1 MKILFNNKKY
11 ALYYQFYLEDA
22 ATIENAEN
30 ICIDA
35 NFEKCLGVGNQMLV
49 INTTRYAS
57 VDVSLTLY
65 KSEPKL
71 ELSQSEKINE
81 CSLLVTAKLKLGNE
95 ISNDW
100 TIYKIPKGI
109 YRVRILYKNLSSV
122 VGDDDKIMGQYIL
135 SGSQN
140 FQLLQNI
147 SQSLAGRV
155 AFFKL
160 LPFDFE
166 EMKSANLLSDDYAV
180 NLVRGFYPAIYD
192 RDIPSKVFYSNYIQ
206 TYVERD
212 LSELIHVKDL
222 KTFRNFISLCANRAG
237 NLLNLNSLAA
247 DCGISQPTAKSWIS
261 VLESSYIVFQLQ
273 PYFANLN
280 KRITKSSK
288 LFFYDTGLLAH
299 LLKIKD
305 AHSLKI
311 SPHKGNLFENF
322 AVTEFVKNNYHNNLL
337 HDLWFWRDAVGHEI
351 DLIWQDDELLN
362 LVEIKASET
371 IMSDM
376 FKGLTYFEKILP
388 NPGII
393 KSKTVLHCGNFNQ
406 NREFGKVTSWLE
418 ICKTV

>member
-1 MKILFNNKKY
+1 MSVKR
-11 ALYYQFYLEDA
+11 
-22 ATIENAEN
+22 TIKAE
-30 ICIDA
+30 
-35 NFEKCLGVGNQMLV
+35 M
-49 INTTRYAS
+49 
-57 VDVSLTLY
+57 DV
-65 KSEPKL
+65 
-71 ELSQSEKINE
+71 
-81 CSLLVTAKLKLGNE
+81 
-95 ISNDW
+95 
-100 TIYKIPKGI
+100 
-109 YRVRILYKNLSSV
+109 YKNKYPILV
-122 VGDDDKIMGQYIL
+122 VTGPRQAGKTTFLKTEFSDYRYVNLENPDTRNYAERDPNNFLKEFDKFVIFDEIQRVPFLFSYLQAKVDDDKIMGQYLI

-147 SQSLAGRV
+147 TQSLAGRV
-155 AFFKL
+155 AIFKL

-166 EMKSANLLSDDYAV
+166 EMKAANLLSDDYAV

-273 PYFANLN
+273 PYSANLN

-305 AHSLKI
+305 AYSLKI

-322 AVTEFVKNNYHNNLL
+322 AVAEFIKNNYHNNLL
-337 HDLWFWRDAVGHEI
+337 QDLWFWRDAVGHEI

-376 FKGLTYFEKILP
+376 FKGLTYFEKIIP
-388 NPGII
+388 NPEII

-406 NREFGKVTSWLE
+406 NRELGKVTSWLE

>member
-1 MKILFNNKKY
+1 MSVKR
-11 ALYYQFYLEDA
+11 
-22 ATIENAEN
+22 TIKAE
-30 ICIDA
+30 ID
-35 NFEKCLGVGNQMLV
+35 
-49 INTTRYAS
+49 
-57 VDVSLTLY
+57 
-65 KSEPKL
+65 
-71 ELSQSEKINE
+71 
-81 CSLLVTAKLKLGNE
+81 
-95 ISNDW
+95 
-100 TIYKIPKGI
+100 IYKNKYPILAVTGPRQAGKTTFLKTEFSD
-109 YRVRILYKNLSSV
+109 YRYVNLENPDTRNYAERDPNNFLKEFDKFVIFDEIQRVPFLFSYLQAKV
-122 VGDDDKIMGQYIL
+122 DDDKIMGQYII

-147 SQSLAGRV
+147 TQSLAGRV
-155 AFFKL
+155 AIFKL
-160 LPFDFE
+160 LPFDLE

-192 RDIPSKVFYSNYIQ
+192 RNIPSKVFYSNYIQ

-212 LSELIHVKDL
+212 IRVKDL

-261 VLESSYIVFQLQ
+261 ILENTFIIFQLQ
-273 PYFANLN
+273 PYSANLN

-288 LFFYDTGLLAH
+288 LFFYDSGLLAH

-305 AHSLKI
+305 AQSLKI
-311 SPHKGNLFENF
+311 SSHKGNLFENF
-322 AVTEFVKNNYHNNLL
+322 AVAEFVKNNYHNNLL
-337 HDLWFWRDAVGHEI
+337 QDLWFWCDAVGHEI

-376 FKGLTYFEKILP
+376 FKGLTYFEKIIP
-388 NPGII
+388 NPEII

-406 NREFGKVTSWLE
+406 NRELGKVTSWLE
-418 ICKTV
+418 ICKTI